1 MAFAVAS
8 KRAPLAVAGLLKK
21 LLLAAPS
28 ASASGAAPAAA
39 ALRPAP
45 ACVVAARR
53 LFSTGGAPFRRDDF
67 DSSEEYS
74 GDEEEE
80 YSGDED
86 VVYDRLRSRG
96 FSVSMFSS
104 AGEPMSLG
112 RLLALMEDEAAA
124 APRRECWV
132 SKEDAAAV
140 KLKVAMPGLG
150 KEHVKVWA
158 DQDGLMIE
166 GEGDKDTEYDDDEE
180 APAWY
185 GRRIEFPA
193 DTFKMDQIKA
203 EMKHGVLKVTV
214 PKIKLEERENVFQV
228 KVE

>member
-74 GDEEEE
+74 GDE
-80 YSGDED
+80 D
-86 VVYDRLRSRG
+86 VVYHRLRSRG
-96 FSVSMFSS
+96 FFSVSMFSS
-104 AGEPMSLG
+104 AGTHRAG
-112 RLLALMEDEAAA
+112 RSV
-124 APRRECWV
+124 P
-132 SKEDAAAV
+132 
-140 KLKVAMPGLG
+140 P
-150 KEHVKVWA
+150 
-158 DQDGLMIE
+158 
-166 GEGDKDTEYDDDEE
+166 
-180 APAWY
+180 
-185 GRRIEFPA
+185 FPL
-193 DTFKMDQIKA
+193 
-203 EMKHGVLKVTV
+203 V
-214 PKIKLEERENVFQV
+214 
-228 KVE
+228 

>member
-1 MAFAVAS
+1 
-8 KRAPLAVAGLLKK
+8 
-21 LLLAAPS
+21 
-28 ASASGAAPAAA
+28 
-39 ALRPAP
+39 
-45 ACVVAARR
+45 
-53 LFSTGGAPFRRDDF
+53 
-67 DSSEEYS
+67 
-74 GDEEEE
+74 
-80 YSGDED
+80 
-86 VVYDRLRSRG
+86 
-96 FSVSMFSS
+96 
-104 AGEPMSLG
+104 MSLG

-124 APRRECWV
+124 PRRECWV
-132 SKEDAAAV
+132 SKVDADAV

-158 DQDGLMIE
+158 DQDELAIE

-185 GRRIEFPA
+185 GHRIEFPA

-214 PKIKLEERENVFQV
+214 PKIKLEEREDVFVV